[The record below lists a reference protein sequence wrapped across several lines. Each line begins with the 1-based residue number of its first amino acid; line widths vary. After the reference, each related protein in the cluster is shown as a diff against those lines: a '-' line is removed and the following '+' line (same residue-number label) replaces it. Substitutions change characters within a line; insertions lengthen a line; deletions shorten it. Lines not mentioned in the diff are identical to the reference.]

1 MPQNTR
7 EKFSIFMQCEN
18 KRQAYSFSICLV
30 LIFVF
35 QILVCIIK
43 IYILVKIAKEVIK
56 MAIKVNSAA
65 FTGVEGIMV
74 DVEVD
79 IGRGLPSFN
88 IVGLGDIAVKESKE
102 RVRTSLINSGFE
114 FPVGRITV
122 NLAPA
127 DVKKEGCLFDLAIAI
142 GILKESG
149 QITMDIDDYIFL
161 GELSLRG
168 ELRAIRGTL
177 PIIIGGI
184 ENKFNKFIIPIS
196 NSIEASLVKN
206 SEVYP
211 LETLKEVV
219 SYLQYKDLMP
229 FYAEDSISR
238 TVEYN
243 IDFEEVIGQESVK
256 RAIEVAA
263 AGNHNIILYGPPG
276 TGKTMLAERIPT
288 ILPDLSYEES
298 LECTKVYSVAGELN
312 REYNLISNRPFRSPH
327 HTASKIA
334 LIGGGSKLLPGEI
347 SLAHNGVLYLDEMLE
362 FNRNSLE
369 ALRQPL
375 ENRKVKISKSTGT
388 VEYPCNFMLVSSLNP
403 CPCGNYGSGNCIC
416 TDYERKRYIK
426 KLSGPL
432 MDRIDIFAF
441 VNKLNFKDIGNGK
454 KEESSKLIKKRI
466 ERARE
471 LQKERFQGLQIRTN
485 GEMSSS
491 QIKKYCVLGEKE
503 KVFIEKVYNKFNF
516 STRVYHK
523 VLKLARTLADLEG
536 NDLIEEQDLIEA
548 IQYRRF
554 LSDVV

>member
-1 MPQNTR
+1 
-7 EKFSIFMQCEN
+7 
-18 KRQAYSFSICLV
+18 
-30 LIFVF
+30 
-35 QILVCIIK
+35 
-43 IYILVKIAKEVIK
+43 

-74 DVEVD
+74 AVEVD

-102 RVRTSLINSGFE
+102 RVRASLINSGFE

-127 DVKKEGCLFDLAIAI
+127 DVKKEGSLFDLSIAI
-142 GILKESG
+142 GILKESA
-149 QITMDIDDYIFL
+149 QITMDIDEYIFL

-168 ELRAIRGTL
+168 ELKGIRGTL

-184 ENKFNKFIIPIS
+184 ENKFNKFIIPTS
-196 NSIEASLVKN
+196 NSVEASLVKS
-206 SEVYP
+206 SEIYP

-229 FYAEDSISR
+229 LCGEDAIPR
-238 TVEYN
+238 AIQYN

-298 LECTKVYSVAGELN
+298 LECTKIYSVAGELN
-312 REYNLISNRPFRSPH
+312 KEYNLISNRPFRSPH

-416 TDYERKRYIK
+416 SDYERKRYIK

-441 VNKLNFKDIGNGK
+441 VNKLKFRDIGNDK
-454 KEESSKLIKKRI
+454 KEESSKLIKQRI
-466 ERARE
+466 ERARKI
-471 LQKERFQGLQIRTN
+471 QKERFRDLDIRTN
-485 GEMSSS
+485 GEMSAS
-491 QIKKYCVLGEKE
+491 QIKKYCVLGKKE
-503 KVFIEKVYNKFNF
+503 KVFIEKIYNKFNF

-536 NDLIEEQDLIEA
+536 KDLIEEKDLIEA

>member
-1 MPQNTR
+1 
-7 EKFSIFMQCEN
+7 
-18 KRQAYSFSICLV
+18 
-30 LIFVF
+30 
-35 QILVCIIK
+35 
-43 IYILVKIAKEVIK
+43 

-74 DVEVD
+74 AVEVD

-127 DVKKEGCLFDLAIAI
+127 DVKKEGSLFDLAIAI

-149 QITMDIDDYIFL
+149 QINMDIDEYIFL

-177 PIIIGGI
+177 PIIIGGM
-184 ENKFNKFIIPIS
+184 ENKFNKFIIPVS

-229 FYAEDSISR
+229 FYAENPVSK
-238 TVEYN
+238 TVKYN

-276 TGKTMLAERIPT
+276 TGKTMIAERIPT

-298 LECTKVYSVAGELN
+298 LECTKIYSVAGELN
-312 REYNLISNRPFRSPH
+312 KEYNLISNRPFRSPH

-403 CPCGNYGSGNCIC
+403 CPCGNYGSGDCIC

-523 VLKLARTLADLEG
+523 VLKLARTLADLDG
-536 NDLIEEQDLIEA
+536 KDLIEEQDLIEA

>member
-1 MPQNTR
+1 
-7 EKFSIFMQCEN
+7 
-18 KRQAYSFSICLV
+18 
-30 LIFVF
+30 
-35 QILVCIIK
+35 
-43 IYILVKIAKEVIK
+43 

-142 GILKESG
+142 GILKESA

-168 ELRAIRGTL
+168 ELRGIRGTL

-184 ENKFNKFIIPIS
+184 KNKFNKFIIPVS
-196 NSIEASLVKN
+196 NSVEASLVKN
-206 SEVYP
+206 AEIYP

-229 FYAEDSISR
+229 FYGEDAISR
-238 TVEYN
+238 TVKYN

-298 LECTKVYSVAGELN
+298 LECTKIYSVAGELN
-312 REYNLISNRPFRSPH
+312 SEYNLISNRPFRSPH

-334 LIGGGSKLLPGEI
+334 LIGGGAKLLPGEI

-416 TDYERKRYIK
+416 SDYERKRYIT

-441 VNKLNFKDIGNGK
+441 VNKLKFKDIGNGK
-454 KEESSKLIKKRI
+454 KEESSKLIKQRI

-471 LQKERFQGLQIRTN
+471 IQKERFQGLQIRTN

-491 QIKKYCVLGEKE
+491 QIKKYCVLGKKE
-503 KVFIEKVYNKFNF
+503 KVFIEKIYNKFNF

-523 VLKLARTLADLEG
+523 VIKLARTLSDLEG
-536 NDLIEEQDLIEA
+536 KDLIEEKDLIEA

>member
-1 MPQNTR
+1 
-7 EKFSIFMQCEN
+7 MQCEN
-18 KRQAYSFSICLV
+18 KRQAYNLSICLA

-35 QILVCIIK
+35 QILVWIIK

-74 DVEVD
+74 AVEVD

-127 DVKKEGCLFDLAIAI
+127 DIKKEGSLFDLAIAI

-229 FYAEDSISR
+229 FYAEDPISK
-238 TVEYN
+238 TVKYN

-298 LECTKVYSVAGELN
+298 LECTKIYSVAGELN

-362 FNRNSLE
+362 FNRSSLE

-416 TDYERKRYIK
+416 TDYERRRYIK

-491 QIKKYCVLGEKE
+491 QIKKHCILGEKE

-536 NDLIEEQDLIEA
+536 KDLIEEQDLIEA

>member
-1 MPQNTR
+1 
-7 EKFSIFMQCEN
+7 
-18 KRQAYSFSICLV
+18 
-30 LIFVF
+30 
-35 QILVCIIK
+35 
-43 IYILVKIAKEVIK
+43 

-65 FTGVEGIMV
+65 FTGVEGIMI

-88 IVGLGDIAVKESKE
+88 IVGLGDVAVKESKE
-102 RVRTSLINSGFE
+102 RVRASLINSGFE

-127 DVKKEGCLFDLAIAI
+127 DVKKEGALFDLAIAI
-142 GILKESG
+142 GILKESA
-149 QITMDIDDYIFL
+149 QITMDINDYIFL
-161 GELSLRG
+161 GELSLMG
-168 ELRAIRGTL
+168 ELRGIRGTL
-177 PIIIGGI
+177 PIIIEGI
-184 ENKFNKFIIPIS
+184 KNKFNKFIIPIS

-206 SEVYP
+206 SQIYP
-211 LETLKEVV
+211 LENLKEVI

-229 FYAEDSISR
+229 FCGEGTISR
-238 TVEYN
+238 TVKYN
-243 IDFEEVIGQESVK
+243 IDFQDVIGQESVK

-276 TGKTMLAERIPT
+276 TGKTMLAERIST

-298 LECTKVYSVAGELN
+298 LECTKIYSVAGELN
-312 REYNLISNRPFRSPH
+312 KEYSLISNRPFRSPH

-375 ENRKVKISKSTGT
+375 ENRKVRISKSTGT

-416 TDYERKRYIK
+416 SDYERKRYIK

-432 MDRIDIFAF
+432 MDTIGNIWIDI
-441 VNKLNFKDIGNGK
+441 V
-454 KEESSKLIKKRI
+454 S
-466 ERARE
+466 
-471 LQKERFQGLQIRTN
+471 
-485 GEMSSS
+485 
-491 QIKKYCVLGEKE
+491 
-503 KVFIEKVYNKFNF
+503 
-516 STRVYHK
+516 
-523 VLKLARTLADLEG
+523 
-536 NDLIEEQDLIEA
+536 
-548 IQYRRF
+548 
-554 LSDVV
+554 